1 MLKVLGRIEKNT
13 VKDWCHKIS
22 RIVEFAKQF
31 SKPIIVMENLNGM
44 RKSIDY
50 KGMNRRLHKIPYA
63 IQNFIEYKALWDG
76 RLVERVNPRNTS
88 HRCLYRGRGVRRKRL
103 FKCSYGLQ
111 DHADRVASLNVALRE
126 YTYLKENVLP
136 LKRLPSLKKVR
147 WVASGLV
154 NSPTPAV
161 VACLSGGSHPF

>member
-50 KGMNRRLHKIPYA
+50 KGMN
-63 IQNFIEYKALWDG
+63 
-76 RLVERVNPRNTS
+76 
-88 HRCLYRGRGVRRKRL
+88 
-103 FKCSYGLQ
+103 
-111 DHADRVASLNVALRE
+111 
-126 YTYLKENVLP
+126 
-136 LKRLPSLKKVR
+136 
-147 WVASGLV
+147 
-154 NSPTPAV
+154 
-161 VACLSGGSHPF
+161 VACTKYPTQFKTS

>member
-50 KGMNRRLHKIPYA
+50 KEIRSSQNLH
-63 IQNFIEYKALWDG
+63 
-76 RLVERVNPRNTS
+76 VNKP
-88 HRCLYRGRGVRRKRL
+88 V
-103 FKCSYGLQ
+103 
-111 DHADRVASLNVALRE
+111 
-126 YTYLKENVLP
+126 
-136 LKRLPSLKKVR
+136 
-147 WVASGLV
+147 
-154 NSPTPAV
+154 
-161 VACLSGGSHPF
+161 